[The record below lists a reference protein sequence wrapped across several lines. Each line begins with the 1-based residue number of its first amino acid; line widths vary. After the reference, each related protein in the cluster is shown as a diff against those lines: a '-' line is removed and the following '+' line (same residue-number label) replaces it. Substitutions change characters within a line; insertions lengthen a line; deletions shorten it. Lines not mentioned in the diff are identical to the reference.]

1 MFKNNNYYTKSKRFQ
16 SFDCLFCIRLEI
28 EFLGK
33 FGRKTQNCQFKQ
45 KFGAQTNSNM
55 QNSIVMS
62 TFSVSAGNT
71 LLGKYDPKNQNC
83 QFELKFGTQ
92 TNSNTQNS
100 MVVFNFSV
108 LDPKKHFWGKSGP
121 KTQNCQFKLKFGT
134 MTNSNM
140 WNSFTMLTLSVFDH
154 KYFSWAHLIQKFKIV
169 YSK

>member
-1 MFKNNNYYTKSKRFQ
+1 
-16 SFDCLFCIRLEI
+16 
-28 EFLGK
+28 
-33 FGRKTQNCQFKQ
+33 
-45 KFGAQTNSNM
+45 
-55 QNSIVMS
+55 
-62 TFSVSAGNT
+62 
-71 LLGKYDPKNQNC
+71 
-83 QFELKFGTQ
+83 
-92 TNSNTQNS
+92 